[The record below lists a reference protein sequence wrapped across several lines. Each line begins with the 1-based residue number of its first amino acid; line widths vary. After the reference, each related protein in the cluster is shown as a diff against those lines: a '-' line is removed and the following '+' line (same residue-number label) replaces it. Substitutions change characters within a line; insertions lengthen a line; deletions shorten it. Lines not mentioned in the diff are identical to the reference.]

1 MIEIAIER
9 LQRALGHTGDNAE
22 VTIRGGDL
30 RMLLADYDLAKE
42 VYERW
47 DQDKLMEVAD
57 HEDKMGEQAGE
68 YEQEMGGLREQIAEL
83 KAEARQLQD
92 RLAEDVMA

>member
-57 HEDKMGEQAGE
+57 HDTKMAEADKANLESTSS
-68 YEQEMGGLREQIAEL
+68 EMGG
-83 KAEARQLQD
+83 AEASRSPS
-92 RLAEDVMA
+92 